1 MVAVAVLE
9 APPGM
14 LVVVVVLPV
23 AVKDLPFWEKISVT
37 SDCIFHEIGP
47 VLPWQ
52 ASRTWTPP
60 GAEVIA
66 GASHCIPRRCCFQKS
81 DAPWAQTLCCRDTV
95 RPSADTVELTC
106 HSPCWNEK
114 LPL

>member
-37 SDCIFHEIGP
+37 SDCIFHESGP

-52 ASRTWTPP
+52 ASRT
-60 GAEVIA
+60 
-66 GASHCIPRRCCFQKS
+66 
-81 DAPWAQTLCCRDTV
+81 
-95 RPSADTVELTC
+95 
-106 HSPCWNEK
+106 
-114 LPL
+114 